1 MADTT
6 ARVNVQVTGTEQLA
20 KLDNAVTKIGA
31 RFGGLKTQLAGLGL
45 AAFGRSALLAA
56 DEVNDLSDATGIA
69 IGRLLELKQALE
81 QSGGKADSMA
91 NGIIKFA
98 QKVQEAADGSIQ
110 AQNKFMELGVS
121 LKELGTLSEEDLL
134 RETIKGIAEL
144 PSKLERAAAMVD
156 MFGKSFRGV
165 DPKTLLAQLDQLKGK
180 LGENEANVREAAAL
194 ADNYAKALD
203 NLRLAFLRVVAPL
216 VEMINRVSE
225 GKTGVDALTTVV
237 KAAGVALAIAFGG
250 GAILGAIR
258 FVGMLGRGIGSLA
271 VLFGKAKGP
280 VEEIGKT
287 IVKNFN
293 PNGTVMR
300 ALRAAGVLIGSVVS
314 GAAAIFGLGGN
325 KEKPKAAPPP
335 ADTPSGRDIEAGPQP
350 GRTVDTSAR
359 QKAIEQLRDMSR
371 EYEKQQKSIVD
382 QLRFQTELVG
392 KTEEQKQMAEALNRL
407 EEDYNKQQEEL
418 LKKKRDLGKEDAYL
432 LPTINAELKKNTTEY
447 EKQKAALTAAVI
459 ENQKAV
465 NIEKDKL
472 AAIQRQVELFQNQLN
487 REESL
492 TQLQEELQLLGLY
505 GDKLEDQKAQ
515 FGILRDL
522 RRGLNQLAVEEQDL
536 LLRKAT
542 IGEAEF
548 NREMARI
555 AARRKALEEGAALEQ
570 QINQQQRD
578 ATRESERTDVN
589 KAINERIEALKRLA
603 DPVRIAGE
611 QFDTTMNHMMNGL
624 DEFIK
629 TGKLNFK
636 DFALTMIR
644 DILMV
649 EAKAQAAQI
658 FGPLVRGAIGG
669 VSNFITGLLGFADGG
684 RPPINKPSI
693 VGEKGPELFV
703 PNSAG
708 TIIPNNKMG
717 MQGNVTNNYIT
728 NNISAVDAKSVAQL
742 FAENRKTLLGSVE
755 MARRELPYQM
765 A

>member
-20 KLDNAVTKIGA
+20 KLDNAVTKIGT

-56 DEVNDLSDATGIA
+56 DDISDLSDSTGIA
-69 IGRLLELKQALE
+69 IARLLELKQALG
-81 QSGGKADSMA
+81 QAGGQADNMA
-91 NGIIKFA
+91 NGVIKFA
-98 QKVQEAADGSIQ
+98 QKVQEAADGSAQ
-110 AQNKFMELGVS
+110 AQNKFNELGVS

-134 RETIKGIAEL
+134 RETLKGISEL
-144 PSKLERAAAMVD
+144 PTKFEQAAAMVD

-165 DPKTLLAQLDQLKGK
+165 APDKLLAELDALYGTMDSNAASV
-180 LGENEANVREAAAL
+180 EEAGRL
-194 ADNYAKALD
+194 ADNYARALD
-203 NLRLAFLRVVAPL
+203 NLRIAFLKVTAPIAQF
-216 VEMINRVSE
+216 VNNISE
-225 GKTGVDALTTVV
+225 GKTGVENLVTVV
-237 KAAGVALAIAFGG
+237 KVAGVALAIAFGG
-250 GAILGAIR
+250 GTILAAIR

-271 VLFGKAKGP
+271 ILFGKAKGP
-280 VEEIGKT
+280 IDAIGQT
-287 IVKNFN
+287 IVRNFN
-293 PNGTVMR
+293 PNGVVMR
-300 ALRAAGVLIGSVVS
+300 ALRAAGVMIGSVVA

-325 KEKPKAAPPP
+325 TSKPTTPPP
-335 ADTPSGRDIEAGPQP
+335 ATPPPPGRDTENPDRP
-350 GRTVDTSAR
+350 GRTIDTSQR
-359 QKAIEQLRDMSR
+359 QKSLEQLRDISR
-371 EYEKQQKSIVD
+371 EYDKQQKSVVE
-382 QLRFQTELVG
+382 QLKFQTELVG
-392 KTEEQKQMAEALNRL
+392 KTDEQKQMAEAMKRL
-407 EEDYNKQQEEL
+407 EEDYTKTQDDL
-418 LKKKRDLGKEDAYL
+418 LKRKRDLGKEDAYQLPVINEL
-432 LPTINAELKKNTTEY
+432 LRKNTIEY
-447 EKQKAALTAAVI
+447 EKQKQELGAAVI
-459 ENQKAV
+459 DNQKAL

-472 AAIQRQVELFQNQLN
+472 AVIQLQVEAFQNQLN

-515 FGILRDL
+515 IGILRDL
-522 RRGLNQLAVEEQDL
+522 RRGLNQLAVEEEDL
-536 LLRKAT
+536 IKKKAT
-542 IGEAEF
+542 ISEAEF
-548 NREMARI
+548 NRDMARI
-555 AARRKALEEGAALEQ
+555 AARRKALQEGAVLDQ

-578 ATRESERTDVN
+578 ATRDSERNNVT
-589 KAINERIEALKRLA
+589 KAIDERVEALKRLA

-611 QFDTTMNHMMNGL
+611 QFDTTMNTMMNGL

-658 FGPLVRGAIGG
+658 FGGIVRGAIGG
-669 VSNFITGLLGFADGG
+669 VSKVITSLLGFADGG

-693 VGEKGPELFV
+693 VGERGPELFV
-703 PNSAG
+703 PSTAG
-708 TIIPNNKMG
+708 NIVPNNKLG
-717 MQGNVTNNYIT
+717 SSGNVTNNYIT
-728 NNISAVDAKSVAQL
+728 NNIQAVDAKSVAQL